1 MKELNKKMYC
11 KFIKVCGGCKE
22 CTLCASYDVDLS
34 KIEERK
40 QEIFKE
46 NETVIKSYKKQEAK
60 KELDFLKALKEETL
74 PKRNKTMLIDK
85 YNKAIKDHENYIEV
99 LEVLKNNVDQKF
111 NNKVYNKRFNN
122 HLSELLKNNTNYNIY
137 KSDRYS
143 WGVDIVFNIY
153 PKQQYTKDKKLYLN
167 IKQFLPDEEHK
178 RIDLEYFKNELQKNI
193 DKEKEQIAA
202 LENDKNNLLE
212 LSKKYK
218 EFVELQEFFNH
229 LNYETSTILNTQ
241 HNFTS
246 VNNTL
251 LNIE

>member
-34 KIEERK
+34 KIEQRK
-40 QEIFKE
+40 QEIKE
-46 NETVIKSYKKQEAK
+46 ENGSIINALKKPEAK
-60 KELDFLKALKEETL
+60 KEMDFLNTLKEETQ
-74 PKRNKTMLIDK
+74 PKRNKKAITDK

-143 WGVDIVFNIY
+143 DEIDIVFNIY
-153 PKQQYTKDKKLYLN
+153 PKQQYTKDKNLYLN
-167 IKQFLPDEEHK
+167 TKQFLPDEEHK
-178 RIDLEYFKNELQKNI
+178 RIDLEYFKNELQNI
-193 DKEKEQIAA
+193 INNESKQIEA
-202 LENDKNNLLE
+202 LKKDMSNLLE
-212 LSKKYK
+212 LSKKY
-218 EFVELQEFFNH
+218 QEFIKIQKYFNE
-229 LNYETSTILNTQ
+229 LNNETRDILNIEY
-241 HNFTS
+241 NN
-246 VNNTL
+246 VKENNTL

>member
-46 NETVIKSYKKQEAK
+46 NETVIKSYRNQEAK
-60 KELDFLKALKEETL
+60 KELDFLNALKEETL
-74 PKRNKTMLIDK
+74 PKRNKTILIDK

-143 WGVDIVFNIY
+143 DEIDIVFNIY
-153 PKQQYTKDKKLYLN
+153 PKQQYTKDKNLYLN
-167 IKQFLPDEEHK
+167 TKQFLPDEEHK
-178 RIDLEYFKNELQKNI
+178 RIDLEYFKNELQNI
-193 DKEKEQIAA
+193 INNESKQIEA
-202 LENDKNNLLE
+202 LKKDMSNLLE
-212 LSKKYK
+212 LSKKY
-218 EFVELQEFFNH
+218 QEFIKIQKYFNE
-229 LNYETSTILNTQ
+229 LNNETRDILNIEY
-241 HNFTS
+241 NN
-246 VNNTL
+246 VKENNTL